1 MVERKV
7 AFLVLLVG
15 AQALWWLGAWVW
27 VGGLLLFLLLIP
39 IGLCALADPE
49 RCLKKLALS
58 SPSRLL
64 SRLYNIYSRAARAM
78 AAC

>member
-49 RCLKKLALS
+49 RCLKKLAL
-58 SPSRLL
+58 
-64 SRLYNIYSRAARAM
+64 
-78 AAC
+78 

>member
-39 IGLCALADPE
+39 IGLCALADP
-49 RCLKKLALS
+49 RCLKKVWSGRKSCLSSLKLAL
-58 SPSRLL
+58 
-64 SRLYNIYSRAARAM
+64 
-78 AAC
+78 

>member
-15 AQALWWLGAWVW
+15 AQALWWLG
-27 VGGLLLFLLLIP
+27 VGVDGLLLLLLLIP

-49 RCLKKLALS
+49 RCLKKLAL
-58 SPSRLL
+58 
-64 SRLYNIYSRAARAM
+64 
-78 AAC
+78 